1 MASQSQSESESIE
14 HIVLFKVKD
23 EAEPSKVKA
32 WLDALNGLSSLDQV
46 AQLTAAPLIQTTTT
60 TTSSAT
66 SLNFTHILH
75 SRYNSKQDLKA
86 YTVHPRHES
95 AVKDHGLLIVQDIM
109 AFDWVAPDL
118 HLAVTPKPKPKPG
131 SAIRVS
137 FFKLKEEE
145 EDVKKSEI
153 LGVLKET
160 KDGLLLGQ
168 QKQVSELSYGENFS
182 PERSRGYS
190 LAYLAVFPGHRELE
204 DSNEELGKLKDKF
217 KDFVESE
224 VVVDFLIPS
233 SSSV

>member
-1 MASQSQSESESIE
+1 MASQSESESEAIE

-32 WLDALNGLSSLDQV
+32 WLDALNALSSLVQV

-60 TTSSAT
+60 SSSAT

-86 YTVHPRHES
+86 YTIHPRHDS
-95 AVKDHGLLIVQDIM
+95 AVKDHGLHIVEDIM

-118 HLAVTPKPKPKPG
+118 HLAVTPKPKPG

-137 FFKLKEEE
+137 FFKLKE

-168 QKQVSELSYGENFS
+168 HKQISELSYGENFS
-182 PERSRGYS
+182 TERSRGYS
-190 LAYLAVFPGHRELE
+190 LAYLAVFPGHTELE
-204 DSNEELGKLKDKF
+204 DSNEELGKLKHKF
-217 KDFVESE
+217 TDFVESE

>member
-1 MASQSQSESESIE
+1 MASQSESEAIE

-46 AQLTAAPLIQTTTT
+46 AQLTAAPLIQT
-60 TTSSAT
+60 

-86 YTVHPRHES
+86 YTIHPRHDS
-95 AVKDHGLLIVQDIM
+95 AVKDHGLHIVEDIM

-118 HLAVTPKPKPKPG
+118 HLAVTPKPKPG

-168 QKQVSELSYGENFS
+168 QKHISELSYGENFS

-190 LAYLAVFPGHRELE
+190 LAYLAVFPGHTELE
-204 DSNEELGKLKDKF
+204 DSNEELGKLKHKF
-217 KDFVESE
+217 TDFVESE
-224 VVVDFLIPS
+224 VVVDFLIH
-233 SSSV
+233 SSV

>member
-1 MASQSQSESESIE
+1 MASQSESESEAIE

-32 WLDALNGLSSLDQV
+32 WLDALNALSSLDQV

-60 TTSSAT
+60 SSSAT

-86 YTVHPRHES
+86 YTIHPRHDS
-95 AVKDHGLLIVQDIM
+95 AVKDHGLPIVEDIM

-137 FFKLKEEE
+137 FFKLKEE
-145 EDVKKSEI
+145 DVKKSEI

-168 QKQVSELSYGENFS
+168 HKQISELSYGENFS

-190 LAYLAVFPGHRELE
+190 LAYLAVFPGHTELE
-204 DSNEELGKLKDKF
+204 DSNEELGKLKHKF
-217 KDFVESE
+217 TDFVESE

>member
-1 MASQSQSESESIE
+1 MASQSESEAIE

-32 WLDALNGLSSLDQV
+32 WLDALNALSSLDQV
-46 AQLTAAPLIQTTTT
+46 AQLTAAPLIQTTT

-86 YTVHPRHES
+86 YTIHPRHDS
-95 AVKDHGLLIVQDIM
+95 AVKDHGLHIVEDIM
-109 AFDWVAPDL
+109 AFDWVAPNL
-118 HLAVTPKPKPKPG
+118 HLAVTPKPKPG

-145 EDVKKSEI
+145 KKSEI

-168 QKQVSELSYGENFS
+168 QKQISELSYGENFS

-190 LAYLAVFPGHRELE
+190 LAYLAVFPGHTELE
-204 DSNEELGKLKDKF
+204 DSNEELGKLKHKF
-217 KDFVESE
+217 TDFVESE

>member
-1 MASQSQSESESIE
+1 MASQSQSESKAIE

-60 TTSSAT
+60 TSSSAT

-86 YTVHPRHES
+86 YTIHPRHDS
-95 AVKDHGLLIVQDIM
+95 AVKDHGLHIVEDIM

-118 HLAVTPKPKPKPG
+118 RLPVTPKPKPG
-131 SAIRVS
+131 SAVRVS
-137 FFKLKEEE
+137 FFKLKEEEEE

-168 QKQVSELSYGENFS
+168 QKQISEMSYGENFS

-190 LAYLAVFPGHRELE
+190 LAYLAVFPGPTELE
-204 DSNEELGKLKDKF
+204 DSNEELGKLKHKF

-233 SSSV
+233 SV

>member
-60 TTSSAT
+60 TSSTSAT

-118 HLAVTPKPKPKPG
+118 HLAVTPKPG

-145 EDVKKSEI
+145 EDVKKTEI

-168 QKQVSELSYGENFS
+168 EKQISELSYGENFS

-233 SSSV
+233 SSV

>member
-1 MASQSQSESESIE
+1 MASQSESEAIE

-32 WLDALNGLSSLDQV
+32 WLDALNALSSLDQV

-60 TTSSAT
+60 NSSAT

-86 YTVHPRHES
+86 YTIHPRHDS
-95 AVKDHGLLIVQDIM
+95 AVKDHGLHIVEDIM
-109 AFDWVAPDL
+109 AFDWVAPNL
-118 HLAVTPKPKPKPG
+118 HLAVTPKPKPG

-168 QKQVSELSYGENFS
+168 QKQISELSYGENFS

-204 DSNEELGKLKDKF
+204 DSNEELGKLKDRF

>member
-1 MASQSQSESESIE
+1 MASQSESEAIE

-32 WLDALNGLSSLDQV
+32 WLDALNALSSLDQV

-60 TTSSAT
+60 SSSAT

-86 YTVHPRHES
+86 YTIHPRHDS
-95 AVKDHGLLIVQDIM
+95 AVKDHGLPIVEDIM

-118 HLAVTPKPKPKPG
+118 HLAVTPKPKPG

-145 EDVKKSEI
+145 EGKKSEI

-168 QKQVSELSYGENFS
+168 QKKISELSYGENFS

-190 LAYLAVFPGHRELE
+190 LAYLAVFPGHTELE
-204 DSNEELGKLKDKF
+204 DSNEELGKLKHKF

-233 SSSV
+233 SSSSV

>member
-60 TTSSAT
+60 TSSTSAT

-118 HLAVTPKPKPKPG
+118 HLAVTPKPG

-145 EDVKKSEI
+145 EDVKKTEI

-168 QKQVSELSYGENFS
+168 EKQISELSYGENFS

>member
-1 MASQSQSESESIE
+1 MASQSVSEAIE

-60 TTSSAT
+60 TTTSSAT

-86 YTVHPRHES
+86 YTIHPRHDS
-95 AVKDHGLLIVQDIM
+95 AVKDHGLHIVEDIM

-118 HLAVTPKPKPKPG
+118 RLAVTPKPKPG
-131 SAIRVS
+131 SAVRVS
-137 FFKLKEEE
+137 FFKLKEEEE

-168 QKQVSELSYGENFS
+168 QKQISEMSYGENFS

-190 LAYLAVFPGHRELE
+190 LAYLAVFPGPTELE
-204 DSNEELGKLKDKF
+204 DSNEELGKLKHKF

-233 SSSV
+233 SV

>member
-1 MASQSQSESESIE
+1 MASQSQSESQAIE

-86 YTVHPRHES
+86 YTIHPRHES

-118 HLAVTPKPKPKPG
+118 HLAVTPKPKPG

-145 EDVKKSEI
+145 EEGKKSEI

>member
-1 MASQSQSESESIE
+1 MTSSQSQSQSIE

-60 TTSSAT
+60 AT

-86 YTVHPRHES
+86 YTIHPRHDS
-95 AVKDHGLLIVQDIM
+95 TVKDHGLLIVEDVM

-118 HLAVTPKPKPKPG
+118 HLAVTPKPG

-145 EDVKKSEI
+145 EGKDVKKSDI
-153 LGVLKET
+153 LGVLKEM
-160 KDGLLLGQ
+160 KDGLLSGQ
-168 QKQVSELSYGENFS
+168 QKQISELSYGENFS

-190 LAYLAVFPGHRELE
+190 LAYLAVFPGQRELE
-204 DSNEELGKLKDKF
+204 DSNEELGKLKHKV

>member
-1 MASQSQSESESIE
+1 
-14 HIVLFKVKD
+14 
-23 EAEPSKVKA
+23 
-32 WLDALNGLSSLDQV
+32 
-46 AQLTAAPLIQTTTT
+46 
-60 TTSSAT
+60 
-66 SLNFTHILH
+66 
-75 SRYNSKQDLKA
+75 
-86 YTVHPRHES
+86 
-95 AVKDHGLLIVQDIM
+95 M

-118 HLAVTPKPKPKPG
+118 HLAVTPKPKPG

-190 LAYLAVFPGHRELE
+190 LAYMAVFPGHRELE

-217 KDFVESE
+217 KGFVESE

>member
-1 MASQSQSESESIE
+1 MASQSQSEAIE

-60 TTSSAT
+60 TSSSAT

-86 YTVHPRHES
+86 YTIHPRHDS
-95 AVKDHGLLIVQDIM
+95 AVKDHGLHIVEDIM

-118 HLAVTPKPKPKPG
+118 RLTVTPKPKPG
-131 SAIRVS
+131 SAVRVS
-137 FFKLKEEE
+137 FFKLKEEEEE

-168 QKQVSELSYGENFS
+168 QKQISEMSYGENFS

-190 LAYLAVFPGHRELE
+190 LAYLAVFPGPTELE
-204 DSNEELGKLKDKF
+204 DSNEELGKLKHKF

-233 SSSV
+233 SV

>member
-1 MASQSQSESESIE
+1 MASQSQSEAIE

-60 TTSSAT
+60 ASSAT

-86 YTVHPRHES
+86 YIIHPRHES

-118 HLAVTPKPKPKPG
+118 HLAVTPKPKPG

-145 EDVKKSEI
+145 EDVKKTEI

-168 QKQVSELSYGENFS
+168 QKQISEFSYGENFS

>member
-1 MASQSQSESESIE
+1 MASQSQSEAIE

-86 YTVHPRHES
+86 YTIHPRHES

-109 AFDWVAPDL
+109 AFDWVAPNL
-118 HLAVTPKPKPKPG
+118 HLAVTPKPKPG

-145 EDVKKSEI
+145 KKSEI

-190 LAYLAVFPGHRELE
+190 LAYLAVFPGHTELE
-204 DSNEELGKLKDKF
+204 DSNEELGKLKHKF
-217 KDFVESE
+217 TDFVESE

>member
-1 MASQSQSESESIE
+1 MASQSQSQSEAIE

-32 WLDALNGLSSLDQV
+32 WLDALNALSSLDQV

-60 TTSSAT
+60 SSSAT

-86 YTVHPRHES
+86 YTIHPRHDS
-95 AVKDHGLLIVQDIM
+95 AVKDHGLHIVEDIM

-118 HLAVTPKPKPKPG
+118 HLAVTPKPKPG

-168 QKQVSELSYGENFS
+168 QKHISELSYGENFS

-190 LAYLAVFPGHRELE
+190 LAYLAVFPGHTELE
-204 DSNEELGKLKDKF
+204 DSNEELGKLKHKF
-217 KDFVESE
+217 TDFVESE

-233 SSSV
+233 SV

>member
-1 MASQSQSESESIE
+1 MASQSEAIE

-32 WLDALNGLSSLDQV
+32 WLDALNALSSLDQV
-46 AQLTAAPLIQTTTT
+46 AQLTAAPLIQTTT

-86 YTVHPRHES
+86 YTIHPRHDS
-95 AVKDHGLLIVQDIM
+95 AVKDHGLPIVEDIM

-118 HLAVTPKPKPKPG
+118 HLAVTPKPKPR
-131 SAIRVS
+131 STIRVS

-145 EDVKKSEI
+145 EGKDVKKSEI

-168 QKQVSELSYGENFS
+168 QKQISELSYGENFS

-190 LAYLAVFPGHRELE
+190 LAYLAVFPGQKELE
-204 DSNEELGKLKDKF
+204 DLNEELGKLKDKF
-217 KDFVESE
+217 KNFVESE

-233 SSSV
+233 SV

>member
-1 MASQSQSESESIE
+1 MASQSVSEAIE

-46 AQLTAAPLIQTTTT
+46 AQLTAAPTTTT
-60 TTSSAT
+60 SSSAT

-86 YTVHPRHES
+86 YTIHPRHDS
-95 AVKDHGLLIVQDIM
+95 AVKDHGLHIVEDIM

-118 HLAVTPKPKPKPG
+118 RLAVTPKPKPG
-131 SAIRVS
+131 SAVRVS
-137 FFKLKEEE
+137 FFKLKEEEE

-168 QKQVSELSYGENFS
+168 QKQISEMSYGENFS

-190 LAYLAVFPGHRELE
+190 LAYLAVFPGPTELE
-204 DSNEELGKLKDKF
+204 DSNEELGKLKHKF

-233 SSSV
+233 SV

>member
-1 MASQSQSESESIE
+1 MTSSQSQSQSQSIE

-60 TTSSAT
+60 AT

-86 YTVHPRHES
+86 YTIHPRHDS
-95 AVKDHGLLIVQDIM
+95 AVKDHGLLIVEDVM

-118 HLAVTPKPKPKPG
+118 HLAVTPKPG

-145 EDVKKSEI
+145 EGKDVKKSDI
-153 LGVLKET
+153 LGVLKEM
-160 KDGLLLGQ
+160 KDGLLSGQ
-168 QKQVSELSYGENFS
+168 QKQISELSYGENFS

-204 DSNEELGKLKDKF
+204 DSNEELGKLKHKV